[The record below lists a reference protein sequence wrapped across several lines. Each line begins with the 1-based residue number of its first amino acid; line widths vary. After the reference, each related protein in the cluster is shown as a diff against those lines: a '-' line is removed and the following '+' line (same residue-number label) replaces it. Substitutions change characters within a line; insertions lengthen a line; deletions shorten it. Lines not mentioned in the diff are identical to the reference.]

1 MAESIKFLHGAMMAF
16 IFLFAACL
24 SSVSSTAQVPLL
36 VWSNRSFAPLA
47 SPLAGHIVSMKELSA
62 ALSPTFGSPSQT
74 VLLFLQDKLSKDDF
88 TRFGGVFGN
97 KQEGV
102 FRNLEAA
109 LQSSSSSR
117 IFPAVEWTGESAIP
131 ALLQEKL
138 SASPLLVD
146 ADTLEKLNLNTSV
159 NNLLLINLPYCSNSP
174 ETCKKILSNNDEIIG
189 KVQSFLKAKGVSY
202 TAIYTGLQ
210 PSQVISEPSLLNQG
224 VGRSLLQTPGVNVS
238 QMPITFNDSVGYCI
252 MLWAQKLEI
261 RAPDK
266 PEWIDL
272 ATQNYTTAGSRCNT
286 TDSLLVLNYADY
298 ILSFTLSQRFYPVS
312 ARNWTTLDSVQLEVR
327 SLRQTFSYVGK
338 RGIYSPVEY
347 SFHCQSVTSFVDAL
361 LIPDNQSTTQW
372 LLNFNDFQV
381 PPFSCCLK
389 SQVLRLR
396 SHKSL

>member
-1 MAESIKFLHGAMMAF
+1 
-16 IFLFAACL
+16 
-24 SSVSSTAQVPLL
+24 
-36 VWSNRSFAPLA
+36 

-210 PSQVISEPSLLNQG
+210 PSQVRSQSL
-224 VGRSLLQTPGVNVS
+224 GRSLLQTPGVNVS

-272 ATQNYTTAGSRCNT
+272 ATQNYTTTNVESLIGSIWC
-286 TDSLLVLNYADY
+286 LNK
-298 ILSFTLSQRFYPVS
+298 LSDFTLSQRFYPVS